1 LTKEIYR
8 KTKNFFLIEQIV
20 KFTFSKQSSLQ
31 IQKNNYPIIGGSG
44 GISSI
49 WAAAAANKSASDIE
63 PNVDDFLDDPDPV
76 FSGLE
81 AETGFFLGSLW
92 PETASD
98 LVLPFPDCD
107 DAAAADP
114 LPNKM
119 LVMLEGKPLNPVK

>member
-1 LTKEIYR
+1 MHILET
-8 KTKNFFLIEQIV
+8 N
-20 KFTFSKQSSLQ
+20 LQ
-31 IQKNNYPIIGGSG
+31 YEKKNYPMVGGSG

-63 PNVDDFLDDPDPV
+63 PNVDDFLDPDPV

-81 AETGFFLGSLW
+81 AETGFFLGSLAW

-107 DAAAADP
+107 DAAAAEP

-119 LVMLEGKPLNPVK
+119 LVMLEGKPLNPINKWSIN

>member
-1 LTKEIYR
+1 MHILEIRTK
-8 KTKNFFLIEQIV
+8 
-20 KFTFSKQSSLQ
+20 
-31 IQKNNYPIIGGSG
+31 KNNYPTGGSG

-63 PNVDDFLDDPDPV
+63 PNVDDFLDPDPV
-76 FSGLE
+76 FSGFE

-98 LVLPFPDCD
+98 LLLPFPDCD
-107 DAAAADP
+107 DAAAAEP

-119 LVMLEGKPLNPVK
+119 LVMLEGKPLNPVKMTQIN